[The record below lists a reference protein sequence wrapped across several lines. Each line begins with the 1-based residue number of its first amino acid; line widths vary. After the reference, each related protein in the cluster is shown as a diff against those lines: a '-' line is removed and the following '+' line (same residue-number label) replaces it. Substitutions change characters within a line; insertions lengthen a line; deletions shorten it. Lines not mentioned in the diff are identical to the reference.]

1 MRHQTLD
8 QLHKVAEIQIDPSQ
22 RGMDRT
28 QRLQRWAELLER
40 QPARLLSALPGT
52 EYRSLP
58 ERHLMRSHGSPIS
71 VAFEDPL
78 LRSEGLEDDSYG
90 EAKRFFELS
99 DGQLHNIVCHCHVGE
114 TMHAS
119 RAALC
124 VRAAIGGRGF
134 LAGLLSLFRR
144 PARSASQAD

>member
-1 MRHQTLD
+1 
-8 QLHKVAEIQIDPSQ
+8 
-22 RGMDRT
+22 MDRT

-52 EYRSLP
+52 EYYPSH
-58 ERHLMRSHGSPIS
+58 ERDLMRSFGSAIT

-78 LRSEGLEDDSYG
+78 LRREGLANDSYG

-99 DGQLHNIVCHCHVGE
+99 DGQLHNVVCHCHVGE

-124 VRAAIGGRGF
+124 VRSAIGGMGF
-134 LAGLLSLFRR
+134 LASLRALFHWTAR
-144 PARSASQAD
+144 PA

>member
-8 QLHKVAEIQIDPSQ
+8 QLHKVAEIQIDPNQ
-22 RGMDRT
+22 LVMNRT

-40 QPARLLSALPGT
+40 QPARLLCALPGT
-52 EYRSLP
+52 EYYP
-58 ERHLMRSHGSPIS
+58 THERELMRCHGSPIT
-71 VAFEDPL
+71 VAFDDPV
-78 LRSEGLEDDSYG
+78 LRAQGMQNDSYG

-124 VRAAIGGRGF
+124 VRGAIGGRGF
-134 LAGLLSLFRR
+134 LAALRALFR
-144 PARSASQAD
+144 

>member
-8 QLHKVAEIQIDPSQ
+8 QLHKVAEIQTEPSS

-52 EYRSLP
+52 EYYPLQ
-58 ERHLMRSHGSPIS
+58 ERDLMRCHGSPLS

-78 LRSEGLEDDSYG
+78 LRTEGLQNDSYW

-124 VRAAIGGRGF
+124 VRAAIGGRGL
-134 LAGLLSLFRR
+134 LASLWALFHW
-144 PARSASQAD
+144 PAHPVSRAG